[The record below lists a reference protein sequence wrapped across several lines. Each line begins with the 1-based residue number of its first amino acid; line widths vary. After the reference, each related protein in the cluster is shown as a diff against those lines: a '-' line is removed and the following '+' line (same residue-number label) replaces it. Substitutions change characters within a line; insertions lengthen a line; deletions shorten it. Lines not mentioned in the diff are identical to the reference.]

1 MGARAR
7 GGYELLAAS
16 PPSPHSLHQATSR
29 FLTTQCTHTQRSQV
43 LLASSRPPLSKHTW
57 SLIIVSTLSSRP
69 RPLPPSPVVHSRLP
83 MRMAQTL
90 ASRTPMETHCKSPP
104 SPLASRCAYPVAP
117 LPLPM
122 RMAQSNASHP
132 SSSLH
137 IHAQTP
143 PCPRRPRPRPPTHPR
158 TSSSSTDPSL
168 P

>member
-1 MGARAR
+1 MGARGSGPGR
-7 GGYELLAAS
+7 YELL
-16 PPSPHSLHQATSR
+16 PRRLPPFPSPSHNTL
-29 FLTTQCTHTQRSQV
+29 LTTQCTHTA
-43 LLASSRPPLSKHTW
+43 LASPSSSRPPLSKHTW

-69 RPLPPSPVVHSRLP
+69 LPPSPVAHSRLP

-90 ASRTPMETHCKSPP
+90 ASRTPMETHCKYPP
-104 SPLASRCAYPVAP
+104 SPLASRCPSPVAP

-132 SSSLH
+132 SSLH